1 MKKIVRLTET
11 ELVRLVN
18 RVIKEQEDGIEVD
31 DNEVVE
37 VSDRFVRIK
46 NASSDTV
53 QRVLSDIPKGVYFI
67 KIQNC
72 ESADFSDADICSLV
86 RLIMVTI
93 SNTPSNFE
101 DVVDCPYGKIEKG
114 SKIQYDMSDDEDMQS
129 F

>member
-1 MKKIVRLTET
+1 MKKTVRLTET

-18 RVIKEQEDGIEVD
+18 RVISEQEDRIEVD

-53 QRVLSDIPKGVYFI
+53 QRVLSDIPQGVYFI

-72 ESADFSDADICSLV
+72 ESADFSNVDICSLI

-93 SNTPSNFE
+93 VNTPSNFE

-114 SKIQYDMSDDEDMQS
+114 NKIQYDMDADEDMES